1 MGLQSC
7 GEGRESRKIP
17 TLVVRKN
24 QNGEF
29 QMKPIRWSCLFIVL
43 CLGAGSLPA
52 TTLFF
57 IASEEGGVINYS
69 WTSLG
74 NWYLPDG
81 MGGYVNAYQLPL
93 PTDTAYVLTDVN
105 AGGNQINLVSLVL
118 EGQGAAI
125 NVSGG
130 NFVVG
135 MAQIGVSVIL
145 DNSYMEVSSQLT
157 SSTCELD
164 NDDITIESGASWL
177 ISTNSASGNGA
188 AAEMT
193 STTIYNIGQVVLTDG
208 AQINSEDGGTN
219 QSTFVNRP
227 NGVLSSSGMTF
238 VSGPMI
244 FDNGGMVRGDAGTI
258 SFTTVVWTNS
268 TTNLS
273 QFKTTSAGAT
283 ISINGLSTVPSG
295 NTFAVSGPG
304 LTVLVGDAATVDGT
318 LQVGVLDAAT
328 SVIDPGT
335 LECDANLTGT
345 GVVNVVASPGLVS
358 TLNWSPTT
366 ISLGAVN
373 VDPSGVFNIISAGNN
388 PSLSGVVVNNSGL
401 TTWTGGADLEM
412 DSGAV
417 FNNLAGAL
425 FDLQTNALILSGT
438 GANPAINNAGTFRK
452 SAGTGDLD
460 FVYSPSPPFFNN
472 TGLLDVQA
480 GRVVLGGG
488 TNSAQFNVAGGA
500 QLRFGTGTY
509 TLMPNASFTG
519 SGAIGLGGSAPLLV
533 VNANVAVGNF
543 TFDDMEGTLDGLSN
557 LTVNGTFNW
566 SAGTMQGAGGVNM
579 ASGSVLSIIGGTFHR
594 TVNSAGTTTFGASMS
609 AGNGAA
615 FNNLVGGVCTLQ
627 PGISISYD
635 GMGAWAEFNNAG
647 TLNAVGSQFYTTV
660 GLPFSNSGSV
670 QVPSSMMEFTQGYTQ
685 TAGTTTVAGGAT
697 LELQSA
703 GALIAGG
710 TLSGTGLVD
719 GPLTNAATVHPGASP
734 GILNFSYYNTAFNAY
749 SQTATGALA
758 IDIGGLTPGAQYSQ
772 LAASDAVALN
782 GALNV
787 TLING
792 FQPALGDAFSVAT
805 FPSGTGTFAT
815 VTGNHLASGLVLVP
829 VYGPTNV
836 ALAVANDVR
845 LAPPVPHGAG
855 HSLTFNST
863 LNFNYA
869 VEYIDSIYPPIQWQT
884 LTNVPG
890 TGAPLVIIDPAGPP
904 ARFYRVA
911 FQ

>member
-1 MGLQSC
+1 
-7 GEGRESRKIP
+7 
-17 TLVVRKN
+17 
-24 QNGEF
+24 
-29 QMKPIRWSCLFIVL
+29 
-43 CLGAGSLPA
+43 
-52 TTLFF
+52 
-57 IASEEGGVINYS
+57 
-69 WTSLG
+69 
-74 NWYLPDG
+74 
-81 MGGYVNAYQLPL
+81 
-93 PTDTAYVLTDVN
+93 
-105 AGGNQINLVSLVL
+105 
-118 EGQGAAI
+118 
-125 NVSGG
+125 
-130 NFVVG
+130 
-135 MAQIGVSVIL
+135 
-145 DNSYMEVSSQLT
+145 
-157 SSTCELD
+157 
-164 NDDITIESGASWL
+164 
-177 ISTNSASGNGA
+177 
-188 AAEMT
+188 
-193 STTIYNIGQVVLTDG
+193 
-208 AQINSEDGGTN
+208 
-219 QSTFVNRP
+219 
-227 NGVLSSSGMTF
+227 
-238 VSGPMI
+238 
-244 FDNGGMVRGDAGTI
+244 
-258 SFTTVVWTNS
+258 
-268 TTNLS
+268 
-273 QFKTTSAGAT
+273 
-283 ISINGLSTVPSG
+283 
-295 NTFAVSGPG
+295 
-304 LTVLVGDAATVDGT
+304 
-318 LQVGVLDAAT
+318 
-328 SVIDPGT
+328 
-335 LECDANLTGT
+335 
-345 GVVNVVASPGLVS
+345 
-358 TLNWSPTT
+358 
-366 ISLGAVN
+366 
-373 VDPSGVFNIISAGNN
+373 
-388 PSLSGVVVNNSGL
+388 
-401 TTWTGGADLEM
+401 
-412 DSGAV
+412 
-417 FNNLAGAL
+417 
-425 FDLQTNALILSGT
+425 
-438 GANPAINNAGTFRK
+438 FRK
-452 SAGTGDLD
+452 SAGTDELD

-480 GRVVLGGG
+480 GSVVLGGG

-509 TLMPNASFTG
+509 TLMPKASFTG
-519 SGAIGLGGSAPLLV
+519 SGAIALGGSDPLLV

-543 TFDDMEGTLDGLSN
+543 TFDQIEGTLDGLSN

-635 GMGAWAEFNNAG
+635 GMGAWAVFNNAG

-660 GLPFSNSGSV
+660 GLPFSNCGSV
-670 QVPSSMMEFTQGYTQ
+670 QVPSSMMEFTEGYTQ
-685 TAGTTTVAGGAT
+685 TAGSTTVAGGAT

-719 GPLTNAATVHPGASP
+719 GPVTNAATVHPGASP

-749 SQTATGALA
+749 SQTSTGALA

-829 VYGPTNV
+829 VYGTTNV

-845 LAPPVPHGAG
+845 LTPPVPNGAG

-869 VEYIDSIYPPIQWQT
+869 VEYTDSIYPPIQWQT

-890 TGAPLVIIDPAGPP
+890 TGAPLVIIDPAVPP